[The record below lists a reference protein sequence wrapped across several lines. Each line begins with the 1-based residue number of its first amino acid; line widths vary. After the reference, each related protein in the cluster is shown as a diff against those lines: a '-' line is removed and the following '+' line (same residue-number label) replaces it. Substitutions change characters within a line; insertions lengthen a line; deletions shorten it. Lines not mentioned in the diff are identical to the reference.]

1 LTDITKSIRFSITQW
16 EQLEEDVKKHRFKN
30 PSECLRACHE
40 LFQKFMS
47 YKDSLNDPNESKK
60 FLEETKSMFQVEK
73 AYDKYEKLVDGLSL
87 DERNILFFTLS
98 QERNSRIATI
108 AKADRN
114 NKLRLQRGSELIP
127 KVGYK
132 LINSNDF
139 EYYQPIEPPN
149 QYHDSK
155 EWNKLTHTDRHTLRD
170 ELELK
175 LSKLQQMFPDDRKI
189 TSVLLEN
196 VRRIN
201 EQLEKEDRR
210 I

>member
-1 LTDITKSIRFSITQW
+1 
-16 EQLEEDVKKHRFKN
+16 
-30 PSECLRACHE
+30 
-40 LFQKFMS
+40 MS

-73 AYDKYEKLVDGLSL
+73 AYDRYEKLVDGLSL